1 MEKSTWSSRG
11 GGNILPTA
19 NLTILSAGPLETQNI
34 GRVIGQLAEPGDVVL
49 LSGALGAGKTCLTQG
64 LAMGLGIDET
74 TTSPTF
80 VLMRQF
86 RGRLP
91 LYHVDLYRLEFAEIT
106 ELGLDDYLNGEG
118 VCAVEWAEKGLNL
131 MPFEHLRIELEYLE
145 KDNRRITLTPSGGRY
160 QRLLKEFA
168 GLWRTAGDKK
178 L

>member
-1 MEKSTWSSRG
+1 MEKRTWSSRG
-11 GGNILPTA
+11 GGNILLTA
-19 NLTILSAGPLETQNI
+19 SLTIISAGPLETQKI

-64 LAMGLGIDET
+64 LAMGLGVDET

-91 LYHVDLYRLEFAEIT
+91 LYHVDLYRLEFGEIA

-131 MPFEHLRIELEYLE
+131 RPLEHLRIEFEYLE
-145 KDNRRITLTPSGGRY
+145 KDHRRVTLTPSGERY
-160 QRLLKEFA
+160 RCLLKEFA
-168 GLWRTAGDKK
+168 GLWRTAGDEK